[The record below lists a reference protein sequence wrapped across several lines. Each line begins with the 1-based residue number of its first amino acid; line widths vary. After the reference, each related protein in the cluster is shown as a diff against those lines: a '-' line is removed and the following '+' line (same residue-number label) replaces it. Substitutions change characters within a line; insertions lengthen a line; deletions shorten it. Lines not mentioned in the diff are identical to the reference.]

1 MPAFIGGGLVG
12 GIGGFFMALIFLGTL
27 IVAYMAY
34 MDVNKK
40 NDDLFMSVDD

>member
-12 GIGGFFMALIFLGTL
+12 SIGGFFMALIFLGTV
-27 IVAYMAY
+27 IVAY